1 MAFWLIVQKE
11 SLFLAVY
18 IKTLKPNTANK
29 NVMSSDVWWTLQSLL
44 IHLKIIKALTNAIN
58 VLVSINTYEW
68 LKQPVVNLR
77 LYTDTVLFKLHN

>member
-29 NVMSSDVWWTLQSLL
+29 NVMSSDV
-44 IHLKIIKALTNAIN
+44 
-58 VLVSINTYEW
+58 
-68 LKQPVVNLR
+68 
-77 LYTDTVLFKLHN
+77 